1 MPYASL
7 FRESGAKTDRLRGQA
22 EIMGAAFSKKPE
34 AYVYRYNTPNPTSG
48 SPLVEHA
55 AENWMMFRGASV
67 A

>member
-1 MPYASL
+1 MQYVSL
-7 FRESGAKTDRLRGQA
+7 FRKFGVKTDCIQA
-22 EIMGAAFSKKPE
+22 EIMGAAFAKNPS